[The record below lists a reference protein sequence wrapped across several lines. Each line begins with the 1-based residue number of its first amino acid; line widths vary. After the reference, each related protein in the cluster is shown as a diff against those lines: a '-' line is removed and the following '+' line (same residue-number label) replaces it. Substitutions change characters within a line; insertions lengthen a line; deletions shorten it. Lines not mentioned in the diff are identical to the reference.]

1 MDTKKRH
8 SCLNEFLQ
16 VEEEGNMPIDKK
28 YGRVTLENQRNIG
41 DDEPVIVFRAQDRLL
56 PKLLKVYR
64 YFCELAGSP
73 DNHLAAIDDTAEIIK
88 QWQSNNTTKVPT
100 STGYDPRK

>member
-1 MDTKKRH
+1 
-8 SCLNEFLQ
+8 
-16 VEEEGNMPIDKK
+16 MPFDQK
-28 YGRVTLENQRNIG
+28 YGRVTLENQRNIA

-73 DNHLAAIDDTAEIIK
+73 ANHLAAIDHTAGVIK
-88 QWQSNNTTKVPT
+88 AWQAEHSTKTPT
-100 STGYDPRK
+100 STGYTPPEGSDGDE